1 MEETID
7 LDDDLLAKAQE
18 YTGLTDISALV
29 HEALNMLIQ
38 REERRRLAIS
48 EP

>member
-7 LDDDLLAKAQE
+7 LNDDLLAEAQE
-18 YTGLTDISALV
+18 YTGLTDIAVLV
-29 HEALNMLIQ
+29 HEALTALIQ

-48 EP
+48 DR